1 MAISRSHPTLRPTIW
16 FSSSW
21 RGRFRSSRKS
31 KKECFGIHVSWRD
44 HNIWLCLWVFHV
56 MICNFQKEMKLCN
69 FHVMV
74 IKKFCLDEEMEDD
87 LVHHIIMEVVRLE
100 VSFCSPVFFP
110 MRLLN
115 DVLFSMSENLRRNV
129 FKHKLERVAD
139 KIRVSKSDVAFG
151 QEDDQDQDS
160 SEMKFL
166 RQVLEAGVSEICASC
181 DKTLWTVVNL
191 VSM

>member
-1 MAISRSHPTLRPTIW
+1 
-16 FSSSW
+16 
-21 RGRFRSSRKS
+21 
-31 KKECFGIHVSWRD
+31 
-44 HNIWLCLWVFHV
+44 

-100 VSFCSPVFFP
+100 VSFCSPDLFP
-110 MRLLN
+110 MRLLS
-115 DVLFSMSENLRRNV
+115 DVLFSMSEHLRRNV
-129 FKHKLERVAD
+129 FKDKLRRVAD